1 MASNLDAS
9 LDFSNEFDMTLKGI
23 CSRCECAVCGCV
35 HNTNG
40 QVLLGT
46 ESHIVAWWAILVIVI
61 VANILFEIPGL
72 MYVALKYSTSVAGVL
87 DIRLSPLNPDRAFVA
102 DSLVRAAFELGNP
115 NSAVLGVDPG
125 AASSGELKQ
134 ALMVL
139 IYKLKVVI
147 TGLLMKTLIGKVTD
161 PDFGLWAKPWLGM
174 VIATILWDGLIAAV
188 IIMQAQ
194 IRGMGVFTSMELF
207 NEVMEEHY
215 KDSSEISEFGKLQI
229 ARAVGVAIVKNGSM
243 YPTME
248 LLLRHAIQ
256 YLGLR
261 GTVAVSEPGVLD
273 DEMAFIAGIS
283 AEPPDPDA
291 PQAKDRFF
299 RKGKVEHTAPAKT
312 VEEANEH
319 GVMTETDQ
327 ECVLCILLLAF
338 VLTGSIGTKQKK
350 LMKRCCEVID
360 DTKEG
365 QKRVH
370 YFKVRKQRKI
380 TPHCES
386 CHGLRSLLLSIII
399 SLLILLLF
407 PRPPCLL
414 CPVWFLFC

>member
-1 MASNLDAS
+1 MAKDVASSNPLALGLGAD
-9 LDFSNEFDMTLKGI
+9 DGFDKTLKGI
-23 CSRCECAVCGCV
+23 CSRCQCAVCGCV

-40 QVLLGT
+40 NVLVG
-46 ESHIVAWWAILVIVI
+46 ENAQDSHIVWWWAILVIVI

-115 NSAVLGVDPG
+115 NSVVLGVDPG
-125 AASSGELKQ
+125 AVRQSEWKKAV
-134 ALMVL
+134 MVL
-139 IYKLKVVI
+139 IYKGKVVI
-147 TGLLMKTLIGKVTD
+147 TGLLAKQVIGKFTD

-174 VIATILWDGLIAAV
+174 VTATILWDGLIAAV

-207 NEVMEEHY
+207 NEVMDEHY
-215 KDSSEISEFGKLQI
+215 KDASEISEFGKLQI
-229 ARAVGVAIVKNGSM
+229 ARAIGVAIVKNGSM

-261 GTVAVSEPGVLD
+261 GTVAVSEPGILD
-273 DEMAFIAGIS
+273 DEASFIAGIS

-291 PQAKDRFF
+291 PPSKDRFW
-299 RKGKVEHTAPAKT
+299 RKGKVEHSAPAKT
-312 VEEANEH
+312 VEEANEK

-327 ECVLCILLLAF
+327 V
-338 VLTGSIGTKQKK
+338 
-350 LMKRCCEVID
+350 
-360 DTKEG
+360 
-365 QKRVH
+365 RVVCSWPSH
-370 YFKVRKQRKI
+370 HVAWDSR
-380 TPHCES
+380 
-386 CHGLRSLLLSIII
+386 GG
-399 SLLILLLF
+399 
-407 PRPPCLL
+407 
-414 CPVWFLFC
+414 